1 MVVSTKADVTGLQ
14 RANQV
19 TARLLRE
26 LMQMAQPGVR
36 TRELNEYACAE
47 ISRLGADP
55 VFHTE
60 AGFPGCINTSVNDV
74 VLHGVPS
81 DQTLKD
87 GDVLSIDVGMLL
99 DGYVGD
105 TTATVAVGTVA
116 PTKQRLIDATRG
128 AMQAGVR
135 AAVTGKRVGDISHAM
150 QQFAETHGYNVMRGF
165 HGHGVGHTMHEEPS
179 VPFNGRP
186 GTGPLLEEGL
196 VITIEP
202 ALVEH
207 SPRWQFDNDG
217 WSVRTLDGGWGA
229 QFEHTII
236 VTRRGGVILSTP

>member
-1 MVVSTKADVTGLQ
+1 VVVSTKADVAGL
-14 RANQV
+14 RYANQV

-26 LMQMAQPGVR
+26 LTEMAKPGVR
-36 TRELNEYACAE
+36 TRDLNEYACSE
-47 ISRLGADP
+47 ISRLGAEP
-55 VFHTE
+55 IFHTE
-60 AGFPGCINTSVNDV
+60 AGFPACINTSVNDV
-74 VLHGVPS
+74 VLHGVPG
-81 DQTLKD
+81 DQQLAD

-105 TTATVAVGTVA
+105 TTATVAIGTVA
-116 PTKQRLIDATRG
+116 PKKQRLIDATLG
-128 AMQAGVR
+128 AMQAGIR

-150 QQFAETHGYNVMRGF
+150 QSYAEARGYNVMRGF

-186 GTGPLLEEGL
+186 GTGPLLEDGL

-202 ALVEH
+202 ALVER
-207 SPRWQFDNDG
+207 SPRWQFDPDG

-236 VTRRGGVILSTP
+236 VTSRGGIILSTP